1 MRHNYKEP
9 YWARYVKSWKKPPK
23 YIPPKIKYKPLQHCK
38 ACTWTC
44 DYIGYTD
51 HEKSYMCPY
60 YNLQ

>member
-9 YWARYVKSWKKPPK
+9 YWARYVPSWRNPTFKPK
-23 YIPPKIKYKPLQHCK
+23 VYESKPLQHCK
-38 ACTWTC
+38 ACTWPC